1 MISEKIE
8 KAINEQIKLE
18 EHSSRV
24 YMSMASWC
32 EVKGFPGAAA
42 FLYKHS
48 DEERMHQLKFVKYL
62 NDRGGHAKLEA
73 LEQPELEFG
82 SINKLFDEVMKH
94 EVHVTQSINNIV
106 HLCME
111 ERDYTTLNFLQWFV
125 EEQIEEESLVRGVID
140 QLNLAGDAK
149 GGLFHIDKELAA
161 LAAAP
166 EEGEAE

>member
-1 MISEKIE
+1 MISEKIA

-18 EHSSRV
+18 EHSSRI
-24 YMSMASWC
+24 YMSMAAWC
-32 EVKGFPGAAA
+32 EVQGFPGAAA
-42 FLYKHS
+42 FLYEHS
-48 DEERMHQLKFVKYL
+48 DEERMHQLKFIKYL
-62 NDRGGHAKLEA
+62 NDRGGHTQLQS

-82 SINKLFDEVMKH
+82 SLKALFDEVLKH
-94 EVHVTQSINNIV
+94 EVHVSHAINDIV

-125 EEQIEEESLVRGVID
+125 EEQIEEESLVKGVID
-140 QLNLAGDAK
+140 QLNLAGEAK

-166 EEGEAE
+166 AEGGGE

>member
-1 MISEKIE
+1 MISEKVS
-8 KAINEQIKLE
+8 KAINDQIMLE
-18 EHSSRV
+18 EHSSRI
-24 YMSMASWC
+24 YLSMASWC
-32 EVKGFPGAAA
+32 EVQGYPGAAA

-48 DEERMHQLKFVKYL
+48 DEERMHQLKFLKYL
-62 NDRGGHAKLEA
+62 NDRGGHAKLQK

-82 SINKLFDEVMKH
+82 TVKALFDIVLKH
-94 EVHVTQSINNIV
+94 EIHVTKSINNIV

-125 EEQIEEESLVRGVID
+125 TEQIEEESLVKGVID

-161 LAAAP
+161 KAATPSGSGA
-166 EEGEAE
+166 A

>member
-1 MISEKIE
+1 MISEKIA
-8 KAINEQIKLE
+8 KAINDQIALE

-32 EVKGFPGAAA
+32 EVQGFPGAAA
-42 FLYKHS
+42 FLYEHS
-48 DEERMHQLKFVKYL
+48 DEERMHQLKFLKFL
-62 NDRGGHAKLEA
+62 NDRGGHAQLQPM
-73 LEQPELEFG
+73 EQPELEFG
-82 SINKLFDEVMKH
+82 SLKKLFDEVLKH
-94 EVHVTQSINNIV
+94 EVHVTKAINEIV

-125 EEQIEEESLVRGVID
+125 EEQIEEESLVKSVID
-140 QLNLAGDAK
+140 QLNLAGDTK

-166 EEGEAE
+166 EAEEE

>member
-1 MISEKIE
+1 MISEKIA
-8 KAINEQIKLE
+8 KAINDQIKLE
-18 EHSSRV
+18 EHSSRI

-32 EVKGFPGAAA
+32 EVQGFPGAAA

-62 NDRGGHAKLEA
+62 NDRGGHSQLQS
-73 LEQPELEFG
+73 LEQPALEFG
-82 SINKLFDEVMKH
+82 SLKNLFDDVLKH
-94 EVHVTQSINNIV
+94 EMHVTKSINDIV

-125 EEQIEEESLVRGVID
+125 TEQIEEESLVKGVID
-140 QLNLAGDAK
+140 RLNLAGDAK
-149 GGLFHIDKELAA
+149 GGMFHIDKELSA

-166 EEGEAE
+166 EEGEGE